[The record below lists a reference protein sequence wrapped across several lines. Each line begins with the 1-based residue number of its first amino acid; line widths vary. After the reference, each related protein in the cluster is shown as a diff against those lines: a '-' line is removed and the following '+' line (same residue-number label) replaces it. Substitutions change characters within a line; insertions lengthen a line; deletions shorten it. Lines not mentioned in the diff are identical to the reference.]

1 MGAVLSIP
9 INAAISF
16 SSSFLGAT
24 ASSMVKS
31 ALSNIETSSLGARIL
46 YAVGLLINSIVSWI
60 SLSTNHTLWNPLNKC
75 TSGIECGV
83 STVYRLN
90 FTLGLYHIL
99 LMIILLG
106 VPDGNYT
113 VLTKIQNSYWGSK
126 IFLYFVLLFISFKFF
141 SNDFFTWFSKFI
153 SLPCGSIFVFIGL
166 VLLIDF
172 AHEYTET
179 CLGHIKEETENMIE
193 NGGIEEETA
202 ALKFW
207 RRLLIGGTIIM
218 YTSSLLMIIIEFLLF
233 CKNHC
238 GMNIFAWVL
247 NILFL
252 IATSVMSIHPVIQ
265 DYNPKSGLSQ
275 ASVVGI
281 YSTYLVFSAMAGE
294 PDDRSCNPLV
304 RSTGTRR
311 ASIILGSI
319 FTIAAIV
326 YTTLRAAGNSIFHI
340 TSDESTQGIFL
351 DENTYGDLSNDERR
365 ELRKKAIQAA
375 IDEGSL
381 PESAMDEYIL
391 EEEQSKATYL
401 ENNAMKPNYNY
412 LLFHVI
418 FFLATQWIS
427 MLLTINVKQLDNGDF
442 IPVGRTYFYSWVK
455 IVSSWLCYILYGW
468 SLLAPCVIEEK
479 FDYNF

>member
-1 MGAVLSIP
+1 MGAVISIP
-9 INAAISF
+9 INAAIAF

-60 SLSTNHTLWNPLNKC
+60 SLSTNHTLWNPLKNC

-106 VPDGNYT
+106 VPDGNYK

-126 IFLYFVLLFISFKFF
+126 IFLYFVLLFISFKWF
-141 SNDFFTWFSKFI
+141 SNEFFTWFSKFI
-153 SLPCGSIFVFIGL
+153 SLPSGSIFVFIGL

-179 CLGHIKEETENMIE
+179 CLDHIKEESDNMIL
-193 NGGIEEETA
+193 GDSTEETA
-202 ALKFW
+202 TLIFW
-207 RRLLIGGTIIM
+207 RRLLIGGTIVM
-218 YTSSLLMIIIEFLLF
+218 NASTLMMIAIEFILF

-238 GMNIFAWVL
+238 GMNIFAWVI
-247 NILFL
+247 NILFFV
-252 IATSVMSIHPVIQ
+252 ATSVMSIHPVIQ

-294 PDDRSCNPLV
+294 PDDRNCNPLV

-326 YTTLRAAGNSIFHI
+326 YTTLRAAGNSIFHVK
-340 TSDESTQGIFL
+340 SQEGTQDIFL
-351 DENTYGDLSNDERR
+351 DENTYGDISAEGRR
-365 ELRKKAIQAA
+365 ELRKKAIQSA

-391 EEEQSKATYL
+391 EEEQNQASSL
-401 ENNAMKPNYNY
+401 ENELMKPNYNY

-468 SLLAPCVIEEK
+468 SLLAPCIMEDK